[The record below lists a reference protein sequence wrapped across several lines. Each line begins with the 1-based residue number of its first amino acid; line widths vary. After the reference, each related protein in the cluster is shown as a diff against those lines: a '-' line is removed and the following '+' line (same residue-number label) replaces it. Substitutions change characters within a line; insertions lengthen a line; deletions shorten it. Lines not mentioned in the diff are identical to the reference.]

1 MTLIS
6 LALSLAMQYDLL
18 AYCEA
23 ILALSLGLLL
33 ALRHRQMKQS
43 LPRYEGNT

>member
-1 MTLIS
+1 MTLLLLDLS
-6 LALSLAMQYDLL
+6 SALQYDLL

-23 ILALSLGLLL
+23 VLALSLGLLI
-33 ALRHRQMKQS
+33 ALRHYQLKSS